1 MIFLFPVFAVSV
13 RQVLLFTGDTI
24 LFRGPFPQVHQPASL
39 GAERSERIPGPGCT
53 FLTHRTNM
61 FLRLV
66 FHGSAFG
73 RQSVAGSKQ
82 PVAVNESSLM
92 SFNPSLD
99 T

>member
-1 MIFLFPVFAVSV
+1 
-13 RQVLLFTGDTI
+13 
-24 LFRGPFPQVHQPASL
+24 
-39 GAERSERIPGPGCT
+39 
-53 FLTHRTNM
+53 M